1 MGWSIRLF
9 DVGGTAVRIH
19 LTFFLLLAWI
29 AAIHWTRGG
38 PAAAVD
44 GVLFIVLLFA
54 CVLLHEFGH
63 VFAARRYGIGTSD
76 VTLLPIGGLAS
87 LERMPEKPSQEI
99 FVALAGPAVNL
110 VIALMLVVLLGA
122 RFDLSQVAQ
131 LQEATTTLAGRV
143 AAANVAL
150 CVFNLIPAFPMDGG
164 RVLRALLAI
173 PMGYTRATRV
183 AATIGQG
190 LAFVFAFFGLMGN
203 PLLILIAVF
212 IFLAASGEAGYVQA
226 REYTRGYLASHA
238 MITTFQTLKPSSSV
252 DDAAALL
259 LRTTQQEFPVVDA
272 GGVLQ
277 GVLTREAMIAALQST
292 GGATP
297 VVDVMDRDVPTVPE
311 NACLDNVFQSLQRP
325 ARAAIGNSL
334 ARRHRRCALATERP
348 LTFAGRRLF
357 SPLTYGSSRF
367 GKRTHHR
374 ILMAA
379 RIYKPAKTAMQ
390 SGPARTKEWVLEY
403 EPEAPREID
412 PLMGWTSSRDMKS
425 QLRLAF
431 ETKEEA
437 IAYAERNGIAYR
449 LLEPQRRAQVRK
461 SYSDNFRFGRKGAW
475 TH

>member
-38 PAAAVD
+38 AAAAVD

-110 VIALMLVVLLGA
+110 VIALALVVLLGA
-122 RFDLSQVAQ
+122 RFDLSQMAQ

-190 LAFVFAFFGLMGN
+190 LAFVFAFLGLMGN

-238 MITTFQTLKPSSSV
+238 MITTFQTLNPSSSV

-272 GGVLQ
+272 GGALQ
-277 GVLTREAMIAALQST
+277 GVLTREAMIAALQAT

-311 NACLDNVFQSLQRP
+311 NACLDNVFQTLQRQAKRLVGVVDPRGRLTGYITAENLSELIMIQSSRAARPAPSAPQRP
-325 ARAAIGNSL
+325 AAAS
-334 ARRHRRCALATERP
+334 
-348 LTFAGRRLF
+348 
-357 SPLTYGSSRF
+357 
-367 GKRTHHR
+367 
-374 ILMAA
+374 
-379 RIYKPAKTAMQ
+379 
-390 SGPARTKEWVLEY
+390 
-403 EPEAPREID
+403 
-412 PLMGWTSSRDMKS
+412 
-425 QLRLAF
+425 
-431 ETKEEA
+431 
-437 IAYAERNGIAYR
+437 
-449 LLEPQRRAQVRK
+449 
-461 SYSDNFRFGRKGAW
+461 
-475 TH
+475 